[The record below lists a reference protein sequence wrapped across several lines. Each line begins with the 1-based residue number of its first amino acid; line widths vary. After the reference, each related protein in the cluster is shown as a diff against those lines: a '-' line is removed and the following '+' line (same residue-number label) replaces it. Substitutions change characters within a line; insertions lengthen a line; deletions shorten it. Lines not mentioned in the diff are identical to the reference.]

1 MKKKKNKKKIILLLL
16 LLILLLIIIII
27 GIILFR
33 IYNNKNKDNNKEELN
48 INDKIVINDTNVN
61 IYSNF
66 YVKQNE
72 DNIIVYNF
80 DNNIIYKYDGK
91 IDNYEVFSDKYILI
105 DTGNEYMVIDNT
117 GNMIIKGTNGMSV
130 HEVDTNTKYILV
142 DNKIYDNEM
151 KEIYQL
157 PDYFVEETFVNYN
170 LYSLNITNNILAMVF
185 VNNERN
191 MLVDIDTKKE
201 MYLGFDRYLRLSDR
215 YIAIGYDNKYKII
228 DTDSKKVIYDNV
240 RVDENL
246 IIWNNDNYMYI
257 YNNKIYTDGT
267 KINNKYH
274 MKSEGC
280 KVGSKLVSDNE
291 IKIDECMLYYEE
303 YDNDIIMGFNI
314 DNSVLYING
323 DVKRASL
330 FNKIGNYIKSYQYN
344 EGLTT
349 YNVYDRDGKI
359 ILENKELY
367 YLGNDIYQEYD
378 IDENISYF
386 LDSNLN
392 IISDKFNYASC
403 NNNNEYCIVSD
414 NNYNRMLYRNGKL
427 VTNNIYDDI
436 EIKDN
441 YITAKMLFNS
451 FIYRLGNL
459 DEINID
465 YIEEVKI
472 DNDEMIDKYD
482 LSSIHDKIENNK
494 VLFNKYAYIVENNNN
509 LLEYKKQVMDMF
521 SVVIDNK
528 EYLNELT
535 LLKKLKD
542 LNIEHVQDLGAGIA
556 GTYSDSFGDIKI
568 RLKERSNNTLYHELM
583 HFIDYSFNSNNL
595 GTYIYDCNG
604 KYLVGK
610 SYNTTCDIVSID
622 TNFIVEAGAE
632 VYSGKY
638 FTKEVMAYQPAP
650 TILEALE
657 YICGSDEVREWYFN
671 NDIYFKM
678 LWFDIGYSKEK
689 VDKIIEALTSQ
700 TQVIRNGDDN
710 ILLIV
715 DSLIDLYKYRNGNEF
730 LKDNKFKYIIRSI
743 LSYRDDFNSSKY
755 KNELEEIMSDK
766 DTIVNVFRDKFS
778 EYGYYD
784 GYGNILIIDNQVY
797 ISIPCYKDNKLGVLL
812 IEYDF
817 NNNRVLDYSYM
828 EVK

>member
-1 MKKKKNKKKIILLLL
+1 MKRKGNKKKIIFILLGL
-16 LLILLLIIIII
+16 LLILIMGIILLII
-27 GIILFR
+27 
-33 IYNNKNKDNNKEELN
+33 YKDKDNNELN
-48 INDKIVINDTNVN
+48 INDKIVINDPDVF
-61 IYSNF
+61 IYNNF
-66 YVKQNE
+66 YIKKNE
-72 DNIIVYNF
+72 DNIMVYNF
-80 DNNIIYKYDGK
+80 DNDIIYKYDGK
-91 IDNYEVFSDKYILI
+91 IDGYEVFNDKYILI
-105 DTGNEYMVIDNT
+105 DTDNEYMVIDNT
-117 GNMIIKGTNGMSV
+117 GNMVTKGINGMSV
-130 HEVDTNTKYILV
+130 PEVDTNTKYILV
-142 DNKIYDNEM
+142 DNKLYDNEM

-678 LWFDIGYSKEK
+678 LWFDIGYSKEE
-689 VDKIIEALTSQ
+689 VDKVIEALTSQ
-700 TQVIRNGDDN
+700 TQVIKSGDDN
-710 ILLIV
+710 IILIV

-730 LKDNKFKYIIRSI
+730 LNDNKFKYIIRSM
-743 LSYRDDFNSSKY
+743 LDYRYDFSSSKY
-755 KNELEEIMSDK
+755 KTELEEIMSDR
-766 DTIVNVFRDKFS
+766 DTIINVFRDKFS
-778 EYGYYD
+778 EYGYYS
-784 GYGNILIIDNQVY
+784 GYGEVLIIDNQVY
-797 ISIPCYKDNKLGVLL
+797 ISISCYKDNKLGVLFV
-812 IEYDF
+812 EYDF
-817 NNNRVLDYSYM
+817 DNNRILDYSYI
-828 EVK
+828 EIK

>member
-1 MKKKKNKKKIILLLL
+1 MKKKKNKKKIILLV
-16 LLILLLIIIII
+16 LILLLIITII

-33 IYNNKNKDNNKEELN
+33 IYNNKNKDNDKEGLN

-80 DNNIIYKYDGK
+80 DNNIIYKHDGK

-246 IIWNNDNYMYI
+246 IIWNNDNYMYV

-465 YIEEVKI
+465 YIEEVRI
-472 DNDEMIDKYD
+472 DTDEMINKYE
-482 LSSIHDKIENNK
+482 LSNIHDKIENNK
-494 VLFNKYAYIVENNNN
+494 ILFNKYAYIVENNNN

-700 TQVIRNGDDN
+700 TQVIRNGNDN

-743 LSYRDDFNSSKY
+743 LSYRNDFSSSKY

>member
-1 MKKKKNKKKIILLLL
+1 MKKKKNKKKIILLV
-16 LLILLLIIIII
+16 LILLLIITII

-33 IYNNKNKDNNKEELN
+33 IYNNKNKDNDEEELN

-80 DNNIIYKYDGK
+80 DNNIIYKHDGK
-91 IDNYEVFSDKYILI
+91 IDNYEVFNDKYILI

-117 GNMIIKGTNGMSV
+117 GNMIIKGINGMSV

-142 DNKIYDNEM
+142 DNKIYDKDM

-191 MLVDIDTKKE
+191 MLVDIDAKKE

-267 KINNKYH
+267 KINNKYY
-274 MKSEGC
+274 MKNEGC

-359 ILENKELY
+359 VLENKELY

-465 YIEEVKI
+465 YIEEVRI
-472 DNDEMIDKYD
+472 DTDEMINKYE
-482 LSSIHDKIENNK
+482 LSNISDKINNNK
-494 VLFNKYAYIVENNNN
+494 ILFNKYAYIVENNND

-556 GTYSDSFGDIKI
+556 GTYSDSFGDIRI

-610 SYNTTCDIVSID
+610 SYNTTCDMVNID

-638 FTKEVMAYQPAP
+638 FTKEIMAYQPAP

-689 VDKIIEALTSQ
+689 VDKVIEALTSQ
-700 TQVIRNGDDN
+700 TQVIRNGNDN

-743 LSYRDDFNSSKY
+743 LSYRDDFSSSKY

-812 IEYDF
+812 IEHDF
-817 NNNRVLDYSYM
+817 NNNRVLDYSYI

>member
-1 MKKKKNKKKIILLLL
+1 MKKKKNKKKIILLV
-16 LLILLLIIIII
+16 LILLLIITII

-33 IYNNKNKDNNKEELN
+33 IYNNKNKDTDKEELN

-66 YVKQNE
+66 YIKKND

-117 GNMIIKGTNGMSV
+117 GNMIIKGINGMSV

-142 DNKIYDNEM
+142 DNKLYDNEM

-191 MLVDIDTKKE
+191 MLADIDTKKE

-359 ILENKELY
+359 VLENKELY

-465 YIEEVKI
+465 YIEEFEINTNEMIGKYELSNIRDKI
-472 DNDEMIDKYD
+472 DNN
-482 LSSIHDKIENNK
+482 KI
-494 VLFNKYAYIVENNNN
+494 LFNKYAYIVENNNN

-556 GTYSDSFGDIKI
+556 GTYSDSFGDIRI

-583 HFIDYSFNSNNL
+583 HFIDYSFNSNSL

-743 LSYRDDFNSSKY
+743 LSYRDDFSSSKY

>member
-1 MKKKKNKKKIILLLL
+1 MKRKKNKKKIIFILLGL
-16 LLILLLIIIII
+16 LLILIMGIILLII
-27 GIILFR
+27 
-33 IYNNKNKDNNKEELN
+33 YKNKDNNELN
-48 INDKIVINDTNVN
+48 INDKIVINDPNVF
-61 IYSNF
+61 IYNNF
-66 YVKQNE
+66 YIKKNE
-72 DNIIVYNF
+72 DNIMVYNF
-80 DNNIIYKYDGK
+80 DNDIIYKYDGK
-91 IDNYEVFSDKYILI
+91 IDGYEVFNDKYILM
-105 DTGNEYMVIDNT
+105 DTDNEYMVIDNT
-117 GNMIIKGTNGMSV
+117 GNMVTKGINGMSV
-130 HEVDTNTKYILV
+130 PEVDTNTKYIIV

-170 LYSLNITNNILAMVF
+170 LYSLNITNNILVMVF

-191 MLVDIDTKKE
+191 MLVDMDTKKE

-215 YIAIGYDNKYKII
+215 YIAIGYDDKYKII
-228 DTDSKKVIYDNV
+228 DTDSKKIIYDDV
-240 RVDENL
+240 RMDENL
-246 IIWNNDNYMYI
+246 VIWNNDKYIYI
-257 YNNKIYTDGT
+257 YNDKIYTDGT
-267 KINNKYH
+267 KINDKYY

-291 IKIDECMLYYEE
+291 IKISECMLYYEE
-303 YDNDIIMGFNI
+303 YDNDVIMGFNI
-314 DNSVLYING
+314 DNSILYING
-323 DVKRASL
+323 DIKTASI
-330 FNKIGNYIKSYQYN
+330 FNKIGRYIKSYQYN
-344 EGLTT
+344 DGLTI
-349 YNVYDRDGKI
+349 YNVYDSDGKKV
-359 ILENKELY
+359 LENKELY
-367 YLGNDIYQEYD
+367 YLCNDIYQEYD
-378 IDENISYF
+378 INENISYF

-403 NNNNEYCIVSD
+403 NNNGYCIVSD
-414 NNYNRMLYRNGKL
+414 NNYNKMLYKDGKI

-465 YIEEVKI
+465 YVEEVKI
-472 DNDEMIDKYD
+472 DTDEMIDKYD
-482 LSSIHDKIENNK
+482 LSSIHDKIDNNK

-568 RLKERSNNTLYHELM
+568 RLKEISNNTLYHELM

-689 VDKIIEALTSQ
+689 VDKVIEALTSQ
-700 TQVIRNGDDN
+700 TQVIRNGNDN

-743 LSYRDDFNSSKY
+743 LNYRNDFSASKY

-797 ISIPCYKDNKLGVLL
+797 ISISCYKDNKLGVLL

>member
-1 MKKKKNKKKIILLLL
+1 MKRKKNKKKIIFILLGL
-16 LLILLLIIIII
+16 LLILIMGIILLII
-27 GIILFR
+27 
-33 IYNNKNKDNNKEELN
+33 YKDKDNNELN
-48 INDKIVINDTNVN
+48 INDKIVINDPDVF
-61 IYSNF
+61 IYNNF
-66 YVKQNE
+66 YIKKNE
-72 DNIIVYNF
+72 DNIMVYNF
-80 DNNIIYKYDGK
+80 DNDIIYKYDGK
-91 IDNYEVFSDKYILI
+91 IDGYEVFNDKYILM

-117 GNMIIKGTNGMSV
+117 GNMVIKGINGMSV
-130 HEVDTNTKYILV
+130 HEMDTNIKYIIV
-142 DNKIYDNEM
+142 DNKLYDNEM
-151 KEIYQL
+151 KEIYEL

-170 LYSLNITNNILAMVF
+170 LYSLNITNDILAMVF
-185 VNNERN
+185 VNNEHN
-191 MLVDIDTKKE
+191 MLVDIDAKKE
-201 MYLGFDRYLRLSDR
+201 MYLGFDGYLRLSDR

-257 YNNKIYTDGT
+257 YNDKIYTDGT

-280 KVGSKLVSDNE
+280 KVGSKLLYDNE

-303 YDNDIIMGFNI
+303 YDNDVIMGFNI
-314 DNSVLYING
+314 DNSILYING
-323 DVKRASL
+323 DIKKASI
-330 FNKIGNYIKSYQYN
+330 FNKIGRYIKSYQYN

-359 ILENKELY
+359 VLENKELY

-403 NNNNEYCIVSD
+403 NKNGYCIVSD
-414 NNYNRMLYRNGKL
+414 NNYNKMLYKDGKV

-465 YIEEVKI
+465 YVEEVKI
-472 DNDEMIDKYD
+472 DTDEMIDKYD
-482 LSSIHDKIENNK
+482 LSSIKDKIDNNK

-535 LLKKLKD
+535 LLKKLRD
-542 LNIEHVQDLGAGIA
+542 LNIEHVQDLGVGVAGV
-556 GTYSDSFGDIKI
+556 YSDSLGEIKI
-568 RLKERSNNTLYHELM
+568 KLKERDNNTLYHELM
-583 HFIDYSFNSNNL
+583 HFIDYSFNNNSF
-595 GTYIYDCNG
+595 GSYIYNCNG
-604 KYLVGK
+604 KYSIGK
-610 SYNTTCDIVSID
+610 SYNTACEIVSID
-622 TNFIVEAGAE
+622 TNFITEAGAE
-632 VYSGKY
+632 LYSGKY
-638 FTKEVMAYQPAP
+638 FTKEIMAYQPAP

-657 YICGSDEVREWYFN
+657 YICGSNEVKNWYFN

-678 LWFDIGYSKEK
+678 LWFDIGYSKEE
-689 VDKIIEALTSQ
+689 VDKVIEALTSQ
-700 TQVIRNGDDN
+700 TQVIKSGDDN
-710 ILLIV
+710 IILIV

-730 LKDNKFKYIIRSI
+730 LNDNKFKYIIRSM
-743 LSYRDDFNSSKY
+743 LDYRHDFSSSKY
-755 KNELEEIMSDK
+755 KNELEEIMSDR

-778 EYGYYD
+778 EYGYYS
-784 GYGNILIIDNQVY
+784 GYGEVLIIDNQVY
-797 ISIPCYKDNKLGVLL
+797 ISISCYKDNKLGVLFV
-812 IEYDF
+812 EYDF
-817 NNNRVLDYSYM
+817 DNNKVLDYSYI
-828 EVK
+828 EIK

>member
-1 MKKKKNKKKIILLLL
+1 MKKKKNKKKIILLV
-16 LLILLLIIIII
+16 LILLLIITII

-33 IYNNKNKDNNKEELN
+33 IYNNKNKDNDKEELN

-66 YVKQNE
+66 YVKQND

-80 DNNIIYKYDGK
+80 DNNIIYKHDGK

-117 GNMIIKGTNGMSV
+117 GNMIIKGINGMSV
-130 HEVDTNTKYILV
+130 PEVDTNTKYILV
-142 DNKIYDNEM
+142 DNKLYDNEM

-170 LYSLNITNNILAMVF
+170 LYSLNITNNILVMVF

-191 MLVDIDTKKE
+191 MLVDMDTKKE

-246 IIWNNDNYMYI
+246 IIWNNDNYMYV

-323 DVKRASL
+323 DIKRASL

-465 YIEEVKI
+465 YVEEVKI

-482 LSSIHDKIENNK
+482 LSSIHDKIDNNK

-556 GTYSDSFGDIKI
+556 GTYSDSFGDIRI

-583 HFIDYSFNSNNL
+583 HFIDYSFNSNSL

-743 LSYRDDFNSSKY
+743 LSYRDDFSSSKY

-797 ISIPCYKDNKLGVLL
+797 ISISCYKDNKLGVLL

>member
-1 MKKKKNKKKIILLLL
+1 MKRKKNKKKIIFILLGL
-16 LLILLLIIIII
+16 LLILIMGIILLII
-27 GIILFR
+27 
-33 IYNNKNKDNNKEELN
+33 YKDKDNNELN
-48 INDKIVINDTNVN
+48 INDKIVINDPDVF
-61 IYSNF
+61 IYNNF
-66 YVKQNE
+66 YIKKNE
-72 DNIIVYNF
+72 DNIMVYNF
-80 DNNIIYKYDGK
+80 DNDIIYKYDGK
-91 IDNYEVFSDKYILI
+91 IDGYEVFNDKYILM
-105 DTGNEYMVIDNT
+105 DTDNEYMVIDNT
-117 GNMIIKGTNGMSV
+117 GNMVTKGTNGMSV
-130 HEVDTNTKYILV
+130 HEMDTNIKYILV

-151 KEIYQL
+151 KEIYEL

-170 LYSLNITNNILAMVF
+170 LYSLNIINNILAMVF

-201 MYLGFDRYLRLSDR
+201 MYLGFDGYLRLSDR

-257 YNNKIYTDGT
+257 YNDKIYTDGT
-267 KINNKYH
+267 KINDKYY

-291 IKIDECMLYYEE
+291 IKISECMLYYEE
-303 YDNDIIMGFNI
+303 YDNDVIMGFNI
-314 DNSVLYING
+314 DNSILYING
-323 DVKRASL
+323 DIKKASI
-330 FNKIGNYIKSYQYN
+330 FNKIGRYIKSYQYN

-359 ILENKELY
+359 VLENKELY

-403 NNNNEYCIVSD
+403 NKNGYCIVSD
-414 NNYNRMLYRNGKL
+414 NNYNKMLYKDGKV

-465 YIEEVKI
+465 YVEEVKI
-472 DNDEMIDKYD
+472 DADEMIDKYD
-482 LSSIHDKIENNK
+482 LSSIKDKIDNNK

-509 LLEYKKQVMDMF
+509 LLEYKNQVMDMF
-521 SVVIDNK
+521 SVVIDNR

-535 LLKKLKD
+535 LLKKLRD
-542 LNIEHVQDLGAGIA
+542 LNIEHVQDLGVGVAGV
-556 GTYSDSFGDIKI
+556 YSDSLGEIKI
-568 RLKERSNNTLYHELM
+568 KLKERDNNTLYHELM
-583 HFIDYSFNSNNL
+583 HFIDYSFNNNSF
-595 GTYIYDCNG
+595 GSYIYNCNG
-604 KYLVGK
+604 KYSIGK
-610 SYNTTCDIVSID
+610 SYNTTCEIVSID
-622 TNFIVEAGAE
+622 TNFITEAGAE

-638 FTKEVMAYQPAP
+638 FTKEIMAYQPAP

-657 YICGSDEVREWYFN
+657 YICGSNEVKNWYFN

-678 LWFDIGYSKEK
+678 LWFDIGYSKEE
-689 VDKIIEALTSQ
+689 VDKVIEALTSQ
-700 TQVIRNGDDN
+700 TQVIKSGDDN
-710 ILLIV
+710 IILIV

-730 LKDNKFKYIIRSI
+730 LNDNKFKYIIRSM
-743 LSYRDDFNSSKY
+743 LDYRHDFSSSKY
-755 KNELEEIMSDK
+755 KNELEEIMSDR
-766 DTIVNVFRDKFS
+766 DTIVNVFSDKFS
-778 EYGYYD
+778 EYGYYS
-784 GYGNILIIDNQVY
+784 GYGEVLIIDNQVY
-797 ISIPCYKDNKLGVLL
+797 ISISCYKDNKLGVLFV
-812 IEYDF
+812 EYDF
-817 NNNRVLDYSYM
+817 DNNKVLDYSYI
-828 EVK
+828 EIK

>member
-1 MKKKKNKKKIILLLL
+1 MKRKKNKKKIIFILLGL
-16 LLILLLIIIII
+16 LLIVII

-33 IYNNKNKDNNKEELN
+33 IYNNKNKDNNELN

-66 YVKQNE
+66 YVKKNE

-91 IDNYEVFSDKYILI
+91 IDNYEVFSDKYVLI

-117 GNMIIKGTNGMSV
+117 GNMIIKGINGMSV
-130 HEVDTNTKYILV
+130 PEVDINTKYILV
-142 DNKIYDNEM
+142 DNKLYDNEM

-157 PDYFVEETFVNYN
+157 PDYFVEEIFVNYN

-191 MLVDIDTKKE
+191 MLADIDTKKE

-257 YNNKIYTDGT
+257 YNDKIYTDGT

-280 KVGSKLVSDNE
+280 KVGGKLVSDNE
-291 IKIDECMLYYEE
+291 IKISECMLYYEE

-359 ILENKELY
+359 VLENKELY

-403 NNNNEYCIVSD
+403 NNNGYCIVSD
-414 NNYNRMLYRNGKL
+414 NNYNKMLYKDGKI

-465 YIEEVKI
+465 YVEEVKI
-472 DNDEMIDKYD
+472 DTDEMIDKYD
-482 LSSIHDKIENNK
+482 LSSIHDKIDNNK

-535 LLKKLKD
+535 LLRKLRD
-542 LNIEHVQDLGAGIA
+542 LNIEYVQDLGVGVAGV
-556 GTYSDSFGDIKI
+556 YSDSLGEIKI
-568 RLKERSNNTLYHELM
+568 KLKERSNDTLYHELM
-583 HFIDYSFNSNNL
+583 HFIDYSFNSNSL

-604 KYLVGK
+604 KYSIGK
-610 SYNTTCDIVSID
+610 SYNTTCDVVSIE
-622 TNFIVEAGAE
+622 TNFITEAGAE

-657 YICGSDEVREWYFN
+657 YICGSNEVKNWYFN

-678 LWFDIGYSKEK
+678 LWFDIGYSKEE
-689 VDKIIEALTSQ
+689 VDKVIEALTSQ
-700 TQVIRNGDDN
+700 TQVIRNSDDN
-710 ILLIV
+710 IVLIV

-730 LKDNKFKYIIRSI
+730 LNDNKFKYIIRSM
-743 LSYRDDFNSSKY
+743 LDYRDDFSASKY
-755 KNELEEIMSDK
+755 EDELEEIMSYK
-766 DTIVNVFRDKFS
+766 DTIVSVFRDKFS

-797 ISIPCYKDNKLGVLL
+797 ISIPCYKDSKLGVLF

-817 NNNRVLDYSYM
+817 DNNKVLDYSYI

>member
-1 MKKKKNKKKIILLLL
+1 MKKKKNKKKIILLV
-16 LLILLLIIIII
+16 LILLLIITII

-33 IYNNKNKDNNKEELN
+33 IYNNKNKDTDKEELN

-66 YVKQNE
+66 YVKQND

-91 IDNYEVFSDKYILI
+91 IDNYEVFNDKYILI

-117 GNMIIKGTNGMSV
+117 GNMVTKGTNGMSV

-142 DNKIYDNEM
+142 DNKLYDNEM

-191 MLVDIDTKKE
+191 MLADIDTKKE

-246 IIWNNDNYMYI
+246 IIWNNDNYMYV

-323 DVKRASL
+323 DIKRASL
-330 FNKIGNYIKSYQYN
+330 FNKIGNYIKNYQYN

-436 EIKDN
+436 KIKDN

-465 YIEEVKI
+465 YIEEFEI
-472 DNDEMIDKYD
+472 DTDEIIDKYE
-482 LSSIHDKIENNK
+482 LNNISDKIEKNK
-494 VLFNKYAYIVENNNN
+494 ILFNKYAYIVENNNN

-568 RLKERSNNTLYHELM
+568 RLKEISNNTLYHELM

-743 LSYRDDFNSSKY
+743 LSYRDDFSSSKY

-766 DTIVNVFRDKFS
+766 NTIVNVFRDKFS

-797 ISIPCYKDNKLGVLL
+797 ISITCYKDNKLGVLL

>member
-1 MKKKKNKKKIILLLL
+1 MKRKGNKKKIIFILLGL
-16 LLILLLIIIII
+16 LLILIMGIILLII
-27 GIILFR
+27 
-33 IYNNKNKDNNKEELN
+33 YKDKDNNELN
-48 INDKIVINDTNVN
+48 INDKIVINDPDVF
-61 IYSNF
+61 IYNNF
-66 YVKQNE
+66 YIKKNE
-72 DNIIVYNF
+72 DNIMVYNF
-80 DNNIIYKYDGK
+80 DNDIIYKYDGK
-91 IDNYEVFSDKYILI
+91 IDGYEVFNDKYILI
-105 DTGNEYMVIDNT
+105 DTDNEYMVIDNT
-117 GNMIIKGTNGMSV
+117 GNMVTKGINGMSV
-130 HEVDTNTKYILV
+130 PEVDTNTKYILV
-142 DNKIYDNEM
+142 DNKLYDNEM

-465 YIEEVKI
+465 YIEEVRI
-472 DNDEMIDKYD
+472 DTNEMINKYE
-482 LSSIHDKIENNK
+482 LSNIHDKIENNK
-494 VLFNKYAYIVENNNN
+494 ILFNKYAYIVENNNN

-535 LLKKLKD
+535 LLRKLRD
-542 LNIEHVQDLGAGIA
+542 LNIEHVQDLGVGVAGV
-556 GTYSDSFGDIKI
+556 YSDSLGEIKI
-568 RLKERSNNTLYHELM
+568 KLKERDNNTLYHELM
-583 HFIDYSFNSNNL
+583 HFIDYSFNNNSF
-595 GTYIYDCNG
+595 GSYIYNCNG
-604 KYLVGK
+604 KYSIGK
-610 SYNTTCDIVSID
+610 SYNTTCEIVSID
-622 TNFIVEAGAE
+622 TNFITEAGAE

-638 FTKEVMAYQPAP
+638 FTKEIMAYQPAP

-657 YICGSDEVREWYFN
+657 YICGSNEVKNWYFN

-678 LWFDIGYSKEK
+678 LWFDIGYSKEE
-689 VDKIIEALTSQ
+689 VDKVIEALTSQ
-700 TQVIRNGDDN
+700 TQVIKSGDDN
-710 ILLIV
+710 IILIV

-730 LKDNKFKYIIRSI
+730 LNDNKFKYIIRSM
-743 LSYRDDFNSSKY
+743 LDYRYDFSSSKY
-755 KNELEEIMSDK
+755 KTELEEIMSDR
-766 DTIVNVFRDKFS
+766 DTIINVFRDKFS
-778 EYGYYD
+778 EYGYYS
-784 GYGNILIIDNQVY
+784 GYGEVLIIDNQVY
-797 ISIPCYKDNKLGVLL
+797 ISISCYKDNKLGVLFV
-812 IEYDF
+812 EYDF
-817 NNNRVLDYSYM
+817 DNNRILDYSYI
-828 EVK
+828 EIK

>member
-1 MKKKKNKKKIILLLL
+1 MKRKKNKKKIIFILLGL
-16 LLILLLIIIII
+16 LLILIMGIILLII
-27 GIILFR
+27 
-33 IYNNKNKDNNKEELN
+33 YKDKDNNELN
-48 INDKIVINDTNVN
+48 INDKIVINDPDVF
-61 IYSNF
+61 IYNNF
-66 YVKQNE
+66 YIKKNE
-72 DNIIVYNF
+72 DNIMVYNF
-80 DNNIIYKYDGK
+80 DNDIIYKYDGK
-91 IDNYEVFSDKYILI
+91 IDGYEVFNDKYILM
-105 DTGNEYMVIDNT
+105 DTGNEYMVIDDT
-117 GNMIIKGTNGMSV
+117 GNMVIKGINGMSV
-130 HEVDTNTKYILV
+130 PEVNTNIKYIIV

-151 KEIYQL
+151 KEIYEL
-157 PDYFVEETFVNYN
+157 PDYFVEEIFVNYN
-170 LYSLNITNNILAMVF
+170 LYSLNITNDILAMVF
-185 VNNERN
+185 VNNEHN
-191 MLVDIDTKKE
+191 MLVDIDAKKE
-201 MYLGFDRYLRLSDR
+201 MYLGFDGYLRLSDR

-257 YNNKIYTDGT
+257 YNDKIYTDGT

-280 KVGSKLVSDNE
+280 KVGSKLLYDNE

-303 YDNDIIMGFNI
+303 YDNDVIMGFNI
-314 DNSVLYING
+314 DNSILYING
-323 DVKRASL
+323 DIKKASI
-330 FNKIGNYIKSYQYN
+330 FNKIGRYIKSYQYN

-359 ILENKELY
+359 VLENKELY
-367 YLGNDIYQEYD
+367 YLGNDIYQEYN

-403 NNNNEYCIVSD
+403 NKNGYCIVSD
-414 NNYNRMLYRNGKL
+414 NNYNKMLYKDGKV

-465 YIEEVKI
+465 YVEEVKI
-472 DNDEMIDKYD
+472 DADEMIDKYD
-482 LSSIHDKIENNK
+482 LSSIKDKIDNNK
-494 VLFNKYAYIVENNNN
+494 ALFNKYAYIVENNNN

-535 LLKKLKD
+535 LLRKLRD
-542 LNIEHVQDLGAGIA
+542 LNIEHVQDLGVGVAGV
-556 GTYSDSFGDIKI
+556 YSDSLGEIKI
-568 RLKERSNNTLYHELM
+568 KLKERSNNTLYHELM
-583 HFIDYSFNSNNL
+583 HFIDYSFNNNSF
-595 GTYIYDCNG
+595 GSYIYNCNG
-604 KYLVGK
+604 KYSIGK
-610 SYNTTCDIVSID
+610 SYNTTCEIVSID
-622 TNFIVEAGAE
+622 TNFITEAGAE

-638 FTKEVMAYQPAP
+638 FTKEIMAYQPAP

-657 YICGSDEVREWYFN
+657 YICGSNEVKNWYFN

-678 LWFDIGYSKEK
+678 LWFDIGYSKEE
-689 VDKIIEALTSQ
+689 VDKLIEALTSQ
-700 TQVIRNGDDN
+700 TQVIKSGDDN
-710 ILLIV
+710 IILIV

-730 LKDNKFKYIIRSI
+730 LNDNKFKYIIRSM
-743 LSYRDDFNSSKY
+743 LDYRHDFSSSKY
-755 KNELEEIMSDK
+755 KNELEEIMSDR

-778 EYGYYD
+778 EYGYYS
-784 GYGNILIIDNQVY
+784 GYGEVLIIDNQVY
-797 ISIPCYKDNKLGVLL
+797 ISISCYKDNKLGVLFV
-812 IEYDF
+812 EYDF
-817 NNNRVLDYSYM
+817 DNNKVLDYSYI
-828 EVK
+828 EIK

>member
-1 MKKKKNKKKIILLLL
+1 MKRKKNKKKIIFILLGL
-16 LLILLLIIIII
+16 LLILIMGIILLII
-27 GIILFR
+27 
-33 IYNNKNKDNNKEELN
+33 YKDKDNNELN
-48 INDKIVINDTNVN
+48 INDKIVINDPDVF
-61 IYSNF
+61 IYNNF
-66 YVKQNE
+66 YIKKNE
-72 DNIIVYNF
+72 DNIMVYNF
-80 DNNIIYKYDGK
+80 DNDIIYKYDGK
-91 IDNYEVFSDKYILI
+91 IDGYEVFNDKYILM
-105 DTGNEYMVIDNT
+105 DTDNEYMVIDDT
-117 GNMIIKGTNGMSV
+117 GNMIIKGINGMSV
-130 HEVDTNTKYILV
+130 HEMDTNIKYIIV

-151 KEIYQL
+151 KEIYEL

-170 LYSLNITNNILAMVF
+170 LYSLNITNDILAMVF
-185 VNNERN
+185 VNNEHN
-191 MLVDIDTKKE
+191 MLVDIDAKKE
-201 MYLGFDRYLRLSDR
+201 MYLGFDGYLRLSDR

-257 YNNKIYTDGT
+257 YNDKIYTDGT

-280 KVGSKLVSDNE
+280 KVGSKLLYDNE

-303 YDNDIIMGFNI
+303 YDNDVIMGFNI
-314 DNSVLYING
+314 DNSILYING
-323 DVKRASL
+323 DIKKASI
-330 FNKIGNYIKSYQYN
+330 FNKIGRYIKSYQYN

-359 ILENKELY
+359 VLENKELY

-403 NNNNEYCIVSD
+403 NKNGYCIVSD
-414 NNYNRMLYRNGKL
+414 NNYNKMLYKDGKV

-465 YIEEVKI
+465 YVEEVKI
-472 DNDEMIDKYD
+472 DADEMIDKYD
-482 LSSIHDKIENNK
+482 LSSIKDKIDNNK

-535 LLKKLKD
+535 LLRKLRD
-542 LNIEHVQDLGAGIA
+542 LNIEHVQDLGVGVAGV
-556 GTYSDSFGDIKI
+556 YSDSLGEIKI
-568 RLKERSNNTLYHELM
+568 KLKERDNNTLYHELM
-583 HFIDYSFNSNNL
+583 HFIDYSFNNNSF
-595 GTYIYDCNG
+595 GSYIYNCNG
-604 KYLVGK
+604 KYSIGK
-610 SYNTTCDIVSID
+610 SYNTTCEIVSID
-622 TNFIVEAGAE
+622 TNFITEAGAE

-638 FTKEVMAYQPAP
+638 FTKEIMAYQPAP

-657 YICGSDEVREWYFN
+657 YICGSNEVKNWYFN

-678 LWFDIGYSKEK
+678 LWFDIGYSKEE
-689 VDKIIEALTSQ
+689 VDKLIEALTSQ
-700 TQVIRNGDDN
+700 TQVIKSGDDN
-710 ILLIV
+710 IILIV
-715 DSLIDLYKYRNGNEF
+715 DSLIDLYKYRNGNGF
-730 LKDNKFKYIIRSI
+730 LNDNKFKYIIRSM
-743 LSYRDDFNSSKY
+743 LDYRHDFSSSKY
-755 KNELEEIMSDK
+755 KNELEEIMSDR

-778 EYGYYD
+778 EYGYYS
-784 GYGNILIIDNQVY
+784 GYGEVLIIDNQVY
-797 ISIPCYKDNKLGVLL
+797 ISISCYKDNKLGVLFV
-812 IEYDF
+812 EYDF
-817 NNNRVLDYSYM
+817 DNNKVLDYSYI
-828 EVK
+828 EIK

>member
-170 LYSLNITNNILAMVF
+170 LYSLNITNNILVMVF

-191 MLVDIDTKKE
+191 MLVDMDTKKE

-465 YIEEVKI
+465 YIEEVRI
-472 DNDEMIDKYD
+472 DTNEMINKYE
-482 LSSIHDKIENNK
+482 LSNIHDKIENNK
-494 VLFNKYAYIVENNNN
+494 ILFNKYAYIVENNNN

>member
-1 MKKKKNKKKIILLLL
+1 MKRKKNKKKIIFILLGL
-16 LLILLLIIIII
+16 LLILIMGIILLII
-27 GIILFR
+27 
-33 IYNNKNKDNNKEELN
+33 YKDKDNNELN
-48 INDKIVINDTNVN
+48 INDKIVINDPDVF
-61 IYSNF
+61 IYNNF
-66 YVKQNE
+66 YIKKNE
-72 DNIIVYNF
+72 DNIMVYNF
-80 DNNIIYKYDGK
+80 DNDIIYKYDGK
-91 IDNYEVFSDKYILI
+91 IDGYEVFNDKYILM
-105 DTGNEYMVIDNT
+105 DTDNEYMVIDDT
-117 GNMIIKGTNGMSV
+117 GNMIIKGINGMSV
-130 HEVDTNTKYILV
+130 HEMDTNIKYIIV
-142 DNKIYDNEM
+142 DNKLYDNEM
-151 KEIYQL
+151 KEIYEL

-170 LYSLNITNNILAMVF
+170 LYSLNITNDILAMVF
-185 VNNERN
+185 VNNEHN
-191 MLVDIDTKKE
+191 MLVDIDAKKE
-201 MYLGFDRYLRLSDR
+201 MYLGFDGYLRLSDR

-257 YNNKIYTDGT
+257 YNDKIYTDGT

-303 YDNDIIMGFNI
+303 YDNDVIMGFNI
-314 DNSVLYING
+314 DNSILYING
-323 DVKRASL
+323 DIKKASI
-330 FNKIGNYIKSYQYN
+330 FNKIGRYIKSYQYN

-349 YNVYDRDGKI
+349 YNVYDRDGKKV
-359 ILENKELY
+359 LENKELY

-403 NNNNEYCIVSD
+403 NKNGYCIVSD
-414 NNYNRMLYRNGKL
+414 NNYNKMLYKDGKV

-465 YIEEVKI
+465 YVEEVKI
-472 DNDEMIDKYD
+472 DADEMIDKYD
-482 LSSIHDKIENNK
+482 LSSIKDKIDNNK
-494 VLFNKYAYIVENNNN
+494 ALFNKYAYIVENNNN

-535 LLKKLKD
+535 LLKKLRD
-542 LNIEHVQDLGAGIA
+542 LNIEHVQDLGVGVAGV
-556 GTYSDSFGDIKI
+556 YSDSLGEIKI
-568 RLKERSNNTLYHELM
+568 KLKERSNNTLYHELM
-583 HFIDYSFNSNNL
+583 HFIDYSFNNNSF
-595 GTYIYDCNG
+595 GSYIYNCNG
-604 KYLVGK
+604 KYSIGK
-610 SYNTTCDIVSID
+610 SYNTTCEIVSID
-622 TNFIVEAGAE
+622 TNFITEAGAE

-638 FTKEVMAYQPAP
+638 FTKEIMAYQPAP

-657 YICGSDEVREWYFN
+657 YICGSNEVKNWYFN

-678 LWFDIGYSKEK
+678 LWFDIGYSKEE
-689 VDKIIEALTSQ
+689 VDKLIEALTSQ
-700 TQVIRNGDDN
+700 TQVIKSGDDN
-710 ILLIV
+710 IILIV

-730 LKDNKFKYIIRSI
+730 LNDNKFKYIIRSM
-743 LSYRDDFNSSKY
+743 LDYRHDFSSSKY
-755 KNELEEIMSDK
+755 KNELEKIMSDR
-766 DTIVNVFRDKFS
+766 DTIVNVFSDKFS
-778 EYGYYD
+778 EYGYYS
-784 GYGNILIIDNQVY
+784 GYGEVLIIDNQVY
-797 ISIPCYKDNKLGVLL
+797 ISISCYKDNKLGVLFV
-812 IEYDF
+812 EYDF
-817 NNNRVLDYSYM
+817 DNNKVLDYSYI
-828 EVK
+828 EIK

>member
-1 MKKKKNKKKIILLLL
+1 MKRKKNKKKIIFILLGL
-16 LLILLLIIIII
+16 LLILIMGIILLII
-27 GIILFR
+27 
-33 IYNNKNKDNNKEELN
+33 YKDKDNNELN
-48 INDKIVINDTNVN
+48 INDKIVINDPDVF
-61 IYSNF
+61 IYNNF
-66 YVKQNE
+66 YIKKNE
-72 DNIIVYNF
+72 DNIMVYNF
-80 DNNIIYKYDGK
+80 DNDIIYKYDGK
-91 IDNYEVFSDKYILI
+91 IDGYEVFNDKYILM
-105 DTGNEYMVIDNT
+105 DTGNEYMVIDDT
-117 GNMIIKGTNGMSV
+117 GNMVIKGTNGMSV
-130 HEVDTNTKYILV
+130 PEVDTNIKYIIV
-142 DNKIYDNEM
+142 DNKLYDNEM

-157 PDYFVEETFVNYN
+157 PDYFVEEIFVNYN
-170 LYSLNITNNILAMVF
+170 LYSLNITNDILTMVF
-185 VNNERN
+185 VNNEHN

-257 YNNKIYTDGT
+257 YNDKIYTDGT

-280 KVGSKLVSDNE
+280 KVGSKLLYDNE

-303 YDNDIIMGFNI
+303 YDNDVIMGFNI
-314 DNSVLYING
+314 DNSILYING
-323 DVKRASL
+323 DIKKASI
-330 FNKIGNYIKSYQYN
+330 FNKIGRYIKSYQYN

-359 ILENKELY
+359 VLENKELY

-378 IDENISYF
+378 NDENISYF

-403 NNNNEYCIVSD
+403 NKNGYCIVSD
-414 NNYNRMLYRNGKL
+414 NNYNKMLYKDGKV

-465 YIEEVKI
+465 YVEEVKI
-472 DNDEMIDKYD
+472 DADEMIDKYD
-482 LSSIHDKIENNK
+482 LSSIKDKIDNNK

-509 LLEYKKQVMDMF
+509 LLEYKNQVMDMF
-521 SVVIDNK
+521 SVVIDNR

-535 LLKKLKD
+535 LLKKLRD
-542 LNIEHVQDLGAGIA
+542 LNIEHVQDLGVGVAGV
-556 GTYSDSFGDIKI
+556 YSDSLGEIKI
-568 RLKERSNNTLYHELM
+568 KLKERDNNTLYHELM
-583 HFIDYSFNSNNL
+583 HFIDYSFNNNSF
-595 GTYIYDCNG
+595 GSYIYNCNG
-604 KYLVGK
+604 KYSIGK
-610 SYNTTCDIVSID
+610 SYNTTCEIVSID
-622 TNFIVEAGAE
+622 TNFITEAGAE

-638 FTKEVMAYQPAP
+638 FTKEIMAYQPAP

-657 YICGSDEVREWYFN
+657 YICGSNEVKNWYFN

-678 LWFDIGYSKEK
+678 LWFDIGYSKEE
-689 VDKIIEALTSQ
+689 VDKLIEALTSQ
-700 TQVIRNGDDN
+700 TQVIKSGDDN
-710 ILLIV
+710 IILIV

-730 LKDNKFKYIIRSI
+730 LNDNKFKYIIRSM
-743 LSYRDDFNSSKY
+743 LDYRHDFSSSKY
-755 KNELEEIMSDK
+755 KNELEKIMSDR

-778 EYGYYD
+778 EYGYYS
-784 GYGNILIIDNQVY
+784 GYGEVLIIDNQVY
-797 ISIPCYKDNKLGVLL
+797 ISISCYKDNKLGVLFV
-812 IEYDF
+812 EYDF
-817 NNNRVLDYSYM
+817 DNNKVLDYSYI
-828 EVK
+828 EIK

>member
-1 MKKKKNKKKIILLLL
+1 MKKKKNKKKIILLV
-16 LLILLLIIIII
+16 LILLLIITII

-33 IYNNKNKDNNKEELN
+33 IYNNKNKDNDKEELN

-61 IYSNF
+61 IYSDF
-66 YVKQNE
+66 YIKKND

-80 DNNIIYKYDGK
+80 DNNIIYKHDGK
-91 IDNYEVFSDKYILI
+91 IDNYEVFNDKYILI

-117 GNMIIKGTNGMSV
+117 GNMIIKGINGMSV
-130 HEVDTNTKYILV
+130 PEVDTNIKYILV
-142 DNKIYDNEM
+142 DNKLYDNEM

-157 PDYFVEETFVNYN
+157 PDYSVEEIFVNYN
-170 LYSLNITNNILAMVF
+170 LYSLNITNDILAMVF

-191 MLVDIDTKKE
+191 MLADIDTKKE

-257 YNNKIYTDGT
+257 YNDKIYTDGT

-280 KVGSKLVSDNE
+280 KVGSKLLSDNE

-323 DVKRASL
+323 GIKRASL

-359 ILENKELY
+359 VLENKELY

-436 EIKDN
+436 EIKNN

-465 YIEEVKI
+465 YVEEVNI
-472 DNDEMIDKYD
+472 DTDEMINKYE
-482 LSSIHDKIENNK
+482 LSNISDKINNNK
-494 VLFNKYAYIVENNNN
+494 ILFNKYAYIVENNND

-556 GTYSDSFGDIKI
+556 GTYSDSFGDIRI

-610 SYNTTCDIVSID
+610 SYNTTCDMVNID

-689 VDKIIEALTSQ
+689 VDKVIEALTSQ
-700 TQVIRNGDDN
+700 TQVIRNGNDN

-743 LSYRDDFNSSKY
+743 LSYRDDFSSSKY

-817 NNNRVLDYSYM
+817 NNNKVLDYSYM

>member
-1 MKKKKNKKKIILLLL
+1 MKRKKNKKKIIYLVLVG
-16 LLILLLIIIII
+16 LLIILMC
-27 GIILFR
+27 IILFI
-33 IYNNKNKDNNKEELN
+33 IYNKDSDKRVLN
-48 INDKIVINDTNVN
+48 INEQIVINDPDVY
-61 IYSNF
+61 IYNGF
-66 YVKQNE
+66 YIKKND

-80 DNNIIYKYDGK
+80 NNDIIYKYEGK
-91 IDNYEVFSDKYILI
+91 VDNYEVFNDKYILI
-105 DTGNEYMVIDNT
+105 DTENEYMVIDNT
-117 GNMIIKGTNGMSV
+117 GNIVIKGNYGISV
-130 HEVDTNTKYILV
+130 HEIDTNTKYILV

-151 KEIYQL
+151 KEVYQL
-157 PDYFVEETFVNYN
+157 PDYFVEETFVSYN
-170 LYSLNITNNILAMVF
+170 LYSLNITNDILAIVF
-185 VNNERN
+185 VNNEHN
-191 MLVDIDTKKE
+191 ILVDIDTKKE
-201 MYLGFDRYLRLSDR
+201 MYLEFDRYLRLSDR

-257 YNNKIYTDGT
+257 YNDKIYTDGT

-314 DNSVLYING
+314 DNSILYING
-323 DVKRASL
+323 DIKRASL
-330 FNKIGNYIKSYQYN
+330 FNKIGNYIKGYQYN
-344 EGLTT
+344 EELTT
-349 YNVYDRDGKI
+349 YNVYDNDGKI
-359 ILENKELY
+359 VLENKELY

-386 LDSNLN
+386 LDNNLN
-392 IISDKFNYASC
+392 IISNKFNYASC
-403 NNNNEYCIVSD
+403 NNNGYCVVSG
-414 NNYNRMLYRNGKL
+414 NNYNKMLYKDGKL

-459 DEINID
+459 DGINID
-465 YIEEVKI
+465 YVEEIEIDTDEIIDKYELSNISDKI
-472 DNDEMIDKYD
+472 DNN
-482 LSSIHDKIENNK
+482 KI
-494 VLFNKYAYIVENNNN
+494 LFSKYAYIVENNNN

-521 SVVIDNK
+521 RVVIDNK
-528 EYLNELT
+528 KYLNELT
-535 LLKKLKD
+535 LLKKLRD
-542 LNIEHVQDLGAGIA
+542 LNIEHVQDLGAGVA
-556 GTYSDSFGDIKI
+556 GTYSETFGDIKI

-583 HFIDYSFNSNNL
+583 HFIDYSFNSNSL
-595 GTYIYDCNG
+595 GSYIYNCNG

-610 SYNTTCDIVSID
+610 SYNTTCEIVSMD

-657 YICGSDEVREWYFN
+657 YICGSDEVREWYFD

-678 LWFDIGYSKEK
+678 LWFNIGYSKEE
-689 VDKIIEALTSQ
+689 VTKIIEALTSQ
-700 TQVIRNGDDN
+700 TQVIRNGDDE

-715 DSLIDLYKYRNGNEF
+715 DSLIDLYKNRNGNEF

-743 LSYRDDFNSSKY
+743 LSYRDDFSNSKY
-755 KNELEEIMSDK
+755 KNELEEIISDK

-797 ISIPCYKDNKLGVLL
+797 ISISCYKDNKLGVLL

-817 NNNRVLDYSYM
+817 DNNRVLDYSYM

>member
-1 MKKKKNKKKIILLLL
+1 MKKKKNKKKIILLV
-16 LLILLLIIIII
+16 LILLLIITII

-33 IYNNKNKDNNKEELN
+33 IYNNKNKDNDKEGLN

-465 YIEEVKI
+465 YIEEVRI
-472 DNDEMIDKYD
+472 DTDEMINKYE
-482 LSSIHDKIENNK
+482 LSNIHDKIENNK
-494 VLFNKYAYIVENNNN
+494 ILFNKYAYIVENNNN

-743 LSYRDDFNSSKY
+743 LSYRNDFSSSKY

>member
-1 MKKKKNKKKIILLLL
+1 MKRKKNKKKIIFILLGL
-16 LLILLLIIIII
+16 LLILIMGIILLII
-27 GIILFR
+27 
-33 IYNNKNKDNNKEELN
+33 YKDKDNNELN
-48 INDKIVINDTNVN
+48 INDKIVINDPDVF
-61 IYSNF
+61 IYNNF
-66 YVKQNE
+66 YIKKNE
-72 DNIIVYNF
+72 DNIMVYNF
-80 DNNIIYKYDGK
+80 DNDIIYKYDGK
-91 IDNYEVFSDKYILI
+91 IDGYEVFNDKYILM
-105 DTGNEYMVIDNT
+105 DTDNEYMVIDNT
-117 GNMIIKGTNGMSV
+117 GNMVIKGINGMSV
-130 HEVDTNTKYILV
+130 HEMDTNIKYIIV
-142 DNKIYDNEM
+142 DNKLYDNEM
-151 KEIYQL
+151 KEIYEL

-170 LYSLNITNNILAMVF
+170 LYSLNITNDILAMVF
-185 VNNERN
+185 VNNEHN
-191 MLVDIDTKKE
+191 MLVDIDAKKE
-201 MYLGFDRYLRLSDR
+201 MYLGFDGYLRLSDR

-257 YNNKIYTDGT
+257 YNDKIYTDGT

-280 KVGSKLVSDNE
+280 KVGSKLLYDNE

-303 YDNDIIMGFNI
+303 YDNDVIMGFNI
-314 DNSVLYING
+314 DNSILYING
-323 DVKRASL
+323 DIKKASI
-330 FNKIGNYIKSYQYN
+330 FNKIGRYIKSYQYN

-359 ILENKELY
+359 VLENKELY

-403 NNNNEYCIVSD
+403 NKNGYCIVSD
-414 NNYNRMLYRNGKL
+414 NNYNKMLYKDGKV

-465 YIEEVKI
+465 YVEEVKI
-472 DNDEMIDKYD
+472 DADEMIDKYD
-482 LSSIHDKIENNK
+482 LSSIKDKIDNNK

-535 LLKKLKD
+535 LLKKLRD
-542 LNIEHVQDLGAGIA
+542 LNIEHVQDLGVGVAGV
-556 GTYSDSFGDIKI
+556 YSDSLGEIKI
-568 RLKERSNNTLYHELM
+568 KLKERSNNTLYHELM
-583 HFIDYSFNSNNL
+583 HFIDYSFNNNSF
-595 GTYIYDCNG
+595 GSYIYNCNG
-604 KYLVGK
+604 KYSIGK
-610 SYNTTCDIVSID
+610 SYNTTCEIVSID
-622 TNFIVEAGAE
+622 TNFITEAGAE

-638 FTKEVMAYQPAP
+638 FTKEIMAYQPAP

-657 YICGSDEVREWYFN
+657 YICGSNEVKNWYFN

-678 LWFDIGYSKEK
+678 LWFDIGYSKEE
-689 VDKIIEALTSQ
+689 VDKLIEALTSQ
-700 TQVIRNGDDN
+700 TQVIKSGDDN
-710 ILLIV
+710 IILIV

-730 LKDNKFKYIIRSI
+730 LNDNKFKYIIRSM
-743 LSYRDDFNSSKY
+743 LDYRHDFSSSKY
-755 KNELEEIMSDK
+755 KNELEKIMSDR
-766 DTIVNVFRDKFS
+766 DTIVNVFSDKFS
-778 EYGYYD
+778 EYGYYS
-784 GYGNILIIDNQVY
+784 GYGEVLIIDNQVY
-797 ISIPCYKDNKLGVLL
+797 ISISCYKDNKLGVLFV
-812 IEYDF
+812 EYDF
-817 NNNRVLDYSYM
+817 DNNKVLDYSYI
-828 EVK
+828 EIK

>member
-1 MKKKKNKKKIILLLL
+1 MKRKKNKKKIIFILLGL
-16 LLILLLIIIII
+16 LLILIMGIILLII
-27 GIILFR
+27 
-33 IYNNKNKDNNKEELN
+33 YKNKDNNELN
-48 INDKIVINDTNVN
+48 INDKIVINDPDVF
-61 IYSNF
+61 IYNNF
-66 YVKQNE
+66 YIKKNE
-72 DNIIVYNF
+72 DNIMVYNF
-80 DNNIIYKYDGK
+80 DNDIIYKYDGK
-91 IDNYEVFSDKYILI
+91 IDGYEVFNDKYILI
-105 DTGNEYMVIDNT
+105 DTDNEYMVIDDT
-117 GNMIIKGTNGMSV
+117 GNMVIKGINGMSV
-130 HEVDTNTKYILV
+130 PEVDTNIKYILV
-142 DNKIYDNEM
+142 DNKLYDNEM

-170 LYSLNITNNILAMVF
+170 LYSLNITNDVLAMVF
-185 VNNERN
+185 VNNEHN
-191 MLVDIDTKKE
+191 MLVDIDAKKE
-201 MYLGFDRYLRLSDR
+201 MYLGFDGYLRLSDR

-246 IIWNNDNYMYI
+246 IIWNNDNYIYI
-257 YNNKIYTDGT
+257 YNDKIYTDGT

-280 KVGSKLVSDNE
+280 KVGSKLLYDNE

-303 YDNDIIMGFNI
+303 YDNDVIMGFNI
-314 DNSVLYING
+314 DNSILYING
-323 DVKRASL
+323 DIKKASI
-330 FNKIGNYIKSYQYN
+330 FNKIGRYIKSYQYN
-344 EGLTT
+344 DGLTI
-349 YNVYDRDGKI
+349 YNVYDSDGKKV
-359 ILENKELY
+359 LENKELY

-403 NNNNEYCIVSD
+403 NKNGYCIVSD
-414 NNYNRMLYRNGKL
+414 NNYNKMLYKDGKV

-465 YIEEVKI
+465 YVEEVKI
-472 DNDEMIDKYD
+472 DADEMIDKYD
-482 LSSIHDKIENNK
+482 LSSIKDKIDNNK

-535 LLKKLKD
+535 LLKKLRD
-542 LNIEHVQDLGAGIA
+542 LNIEHVQDLGVGVAGV
-556 GTYSDSFGDIKI
+556 YSDSLGEIKI
-568 RLKERSNNTLYHELM
+568 KLKERSNNTLYHELM
-583 HFIDYSFNSNNL
+583 HFIDYSFNNNSF
-595 GTYIYDCNG
+595 GSYIYNCNG
-604 KYLVGK
+604 KYSIGK
-610 SYNTTCDIVSID
+610 SYNTTCEIVSID
-622 TNFIVEAGAE
+622 TNFITEAGAE

-638 FTKEVMAYQPAP
+638 FTKEIMAYQPAP

-657 YICGSDEVREWYFN
+657 YICGSNEVKNWYFN

-678 LWFDIGYSKEK
+678 LWFDIGYSKEE
-689 VDKIIEALTSQ
+689 VDKVIEALTSQ
-700 TQVIRNGDDN
+700 TQVIKSGNDN
-710 ILLIV
+710 IILIV

-730 LKDNKFKYIIRSI
+730 LNDNKFKYIIRSM
-743 LSYRDDFNSSKY
+743 LDYRHDFSSSKY
-755 KNELEEIMSDK
+755 KNELEEIMSDR
-766 DTIVNVFRDKFS
+766 DTIVNVFSDKFS
-778 EYGYYD
+778 EYGYYS
-784 GYGNILIIDNQVY
+784 GYGEVLIIDNQVY
-797 ISIPCYKDNKLGVLL
+797 ISISCYKDNKLGVLFV
-812 IEYDF
+812 EYDF
-817 NNNRVLDYSYM
+817 DNNKVLDYSYI
-828 EVK
+828 EIK

>member
-1 MKKKKNKKKIILLLL
+1 MKRKKNKKKIIFILLGL
-16 LLILLLIIIII
+16 LLILIMGIILLII
-27 GIILFR
+27 
-33 IYNNKNKDNNKEELN
+33 YKDKDNNELN
-48 INDKIVINDTNVN
+48 INDKIVINDPDVF
-61 IYSNF
+61 IYNNF
-66 YVKQNE
+66 YIKKNE
-72 DNIIVYNF
+72 DNIMVYNF
-80 DNNIIYKYDGK
+80 DNDIIYKYDGK
-91 IDNYEVFSDKYILI
+91 IDGYEVFNDKYILM
-105 DTGNEYMVIDNT
+105 DTGNEYMVIDDT
-117 GNMIIKGTNGMSV
+117 GNMVIKGTNGMSV
-130 HEVDTNTKYILV
+130 PEVDTNIKYIIV

-151 KEIYQL
+151 KEIYEL

-170 LYSLNITNNILAMVF
+170 LYSLNITNDILAMVF
-185 VNNERN
+185 VNNEHN
-191 MLVDIDTKKE
+191 MLVDIDAKKE
-201 MYLGFDRYLRLSDR
+201 MYLGFDGYLRLSDR

-257 YNNKIYTDGT
+257 YNDKIYTDGT

-280 KVGSKLVSDNE
+280 KVGSKLLYDNE

-303 YDNDIIMGFNI
+303 YDNDVIMGFNI
-314 DNSVLYING
+314 DNSILYING
-323 DVKRASL
+323 DIKKASI
-330 FNKIGNYIKSYQYN
+330 FNKIGRYIKSYQYN

-359 ILENKELY
+359 VLENKELY

-403 NNNNEYCIVSD
+403 NKNGYCIVSD
-414 NNYNRMLYRNGKL
+414 NNYNKMLYKDGKV

-465 YIEEVKI
+465 YVEEVKI
-472 DNDEMIDKYD
+472 DADEMIDKYD
-482 LSSIHDKIENNK
+482 LSSIKDKIDNNK

-509 LLEYKKQVMDMF
+509 LLEYKNQVMDMF
-521 SVVIDNK
+521 SVVIDNR

-535 LLKKLKD
+535 LLKKLRD
-542 LNIEHVQDLGAGIA
+542 LNIEHVQDLGVGVAGV
-556 GTYSDSFGDIKI
+556 YSDSLGEIKI
-568 RLKERSNNTLYHELM
+568 KLKERDNNTLYHELM
-583 HFIDYSFNSNNL
+583 HFIDYSFNNNSF
-595 GTYIYDCNG
+595 GSYIYNCNG
-604 KYLVGK
+604 KYSIGK
-610 SYNTTCDIVSID
+610 SYNTTCEIVSID
-622 TNFIVEAGAE
+622 TNFITEAGAE

-638 FTKEVMAYQPAP
+638 FTKEIMAYQPAP

-657 YICGSDEVREWYFN
+657 YICGSNEVKNWYFN

-678 LWFDIGYSKEK
+678 LWFDIGYSKEE
-689 VDKIIEALTSQ
+689 VDKLIEALTSQ
-700 TQVIRNGDDN
+700 TQVIKSGDDN
-710 ILLIV
+710 IILIV

-730 LKDNKFKYIIRSI
+730 LNDNKFKYIIRSM
-743 LSYRDDFNSSKY
+743 LDYRHDFSSSKY
-755 KNELEEIMSDK
+755 KNELEKIMSDR
-766 DTIVNVFRDKFS
+766 DTIVNVFSDKFS
-778 EYGYYD
+778 EYGYYS
-784 GYGNILIIDNQVY
+784 GYGEVLIIDNQVY
-797 ISIPCYKDNKLGVLL
+797 ISISCYKDNKLGVLFV
-812 IEYDF
+812 EYDF
-817 NNNRVLDYSYM
+817 DNNKVLDYSYI
-828 EVK
+828 EIK

>member
-16 LLILLLIIIII
+16 ILLLIITII

-33 IYNNKNKDNNKEELN
+33 IYNNKNKDTDKEELN

-142 DNKIYDNEM
+142 DNKLYDNEM

-191 MLVDIDTKKE
+191 MLADIDTKKE

-303 YDNDIIMGFNI
+303 CDNDIIMGFNI

-323 DVKRASL
+323 DIKRASL

-465 YIEEVKI
+465 YIEEVRI
-472 DNDEMIDKYD
+472 DTNEMINKYE
-482 LSSIHDKIENNK
+482 LSNIRDKIENNK
-494 VLFNKYAYIVENNNN
+494 ILFNKYAYIVENNNN

-556 GTYSDSFGDIKI
+556 GTYSDSFGDIRI

-583 HFIDYSFNSNNL
+583 HFIDYSFNSNSL

>member
-1 MKKKKNKKKIILLLL
+1 MKRKKNKKKIIFILLGL
-16 LLILLLIIIII
+16 LLILIMGIILLII
-27 GIILFR
+27 
-33 IYNNKNKDNNKEELN
+33 YKDKDNNELN
-48 INDKIVINDTNVN
+48 INDKIVINDPDVF
-61 IYSNF
+61 IYNNF
-66 YVKQNE
+66 YIKKNE
-72 DNIIVYNF
+72 DNIMVYNF
-80 DNNIIYKYDGK
+80 DNDIIYKYDGK
-91 IDNYEVFSDKYILI
+91 IDGYEVFNDKYILM
-105 DTGNEYMVIDNT
+105 DTGNEYMVIDDT
-117 GNMIIKGTNGMSV
+117 GNMVIKGTNGMSV
-130 HEVDTNTKYILV
+130 PEVDTNIKYIIV

-151 KEIYQL
+151 KEIYEL

-170 LYSLNITNNILAMVF
+170 LYSLNITNDILTMVF
-185 VNNERN
+185 VNNEHN

-240 RVDENL
+240 RVDDNL

-257 YNNKIYTDGT
+257 YNDKIYTDGT
-267 KINNKYH
+267 KINDKYY

-291 IKIDECMLYYEE
+291 IKISECMLYYEE
-303 YDNDIIMGFNI
+303 YDNDVIMGFNI
-314 DNSVLYING
+314 DNSILYING
-323 DVKRASL
+323 DIKKASI
-330 FNKIGNYIKSYQYN
+330 FNKIGRYIKSYQYN
-344 EGLTT
+344 DGLTV
-349 YNVYDRDGKI
+349 YNVYDSGGKKV
-359 ILENKELY
+359 LENKELY

-403 NNNNEYCIVSD
+403 NKNGYCIVSD
-414 NNYNRMLYRNGKL
+414 NNYNKMLYKDGKV

-465 YIEEVKI
+465 YVEEVKI
-472 DNDEMIDKYD
+472 DADEMIDKYD
-482 LSSIHDKIENNK
+482 LSSIHDKIDNNK

-535 LLKKLKD
+535 LLRKLRD
-542 LNIEHVQDLGAGIA
+542 LNIEHVQDLGVGVAGV
-556 GTYSDSFGDIKI
+556 YSDSLGEIKI
-568 RLKERSNNTLYHELM
+568 KLKERSNNTLYHELM
-583 HFIDYSFNSNNL
+583 HFIDYSFNNNSF
-595 GTYIYDCNG
+595 GSYIYNCNG
-604 KYLVGK
+604 KYSIGK
-610 SYNTTCDIVSID
+610 SYNTTCEIVSID
-622 TNFIVEAGAE
+622 TNFITEAGAE

-638 FTKEVMAYQPAP
+638 FTKEIMAYQPAP

-657 YICGSDEVREWYFN
+657 YICGSNEVKNWYFN

-678 LWFDIGYSKEK
+678 LWFDIGYSKEE
-689 VDKIIEALTSQ
+689 VDKLIEALTSQ
-700 TQVIRNGDDN
+700 TQVIKSGDDN
-710 ILLIV
+710 IILIV
-715 DSLIDLYKYRNGNEF
+715 DSLIDLYKYRDGNEF
-730 LKDNKFKYIIRSI
+730 LNDNKFKYIIRSM
-743 LSYRDDFNSSKY
+743 LDYRHDFSSSKY
-755 KNELEEIMSDK
+755 KNELEEIMSDR

-778 EYGYYD
+778 EYGYYS
-784 GYGNILIIDNQVY
+784 GYGEVLIIDNQVY
-797 ISIPCYKDNKLGVLL
+797 ISISCYKDNKLGVLFV
-812 IEYDF
+812 EYDF
-817 NNNRVLDYSYM
+817 DNNKVLDYSYI
-828 EVK
+828 EIK

>member
-1 MKKKKNKKKIILLLL
+1 MKRKKNKKKIIFILLGL
-16 LLILLLIIIII
+16 LLILIMGIILLII
-27 GIILFR
+27 
-33 IYNNKNKDNNKEELN
+33 YKDKDNNELN
-48 INDKIVINDTNVN
+48 INDKIVINDPDVF
-61 IYSNF
+61 IYNNF
-66 YVKQNE
+66 YIKKNE
-72 DNIIVYNF
+72 DNIMVYNF
-80 DNNIIYKYDGK
+80 DNDIIYKYDGK
-91 IDNYEVFSDKYILI
+91 IDGYEVFNDKYILI

-117 GNMIIKGTNGMSV
+117 GNMVTKGTNGMSV
-130 HEVDTNTKYILV
+130 HEMDTNIKYIIV

-151 KEIYQL
+151 KEIYEL

-170 LYSLNITNNILAMVF
+170 LYSLNITNDILAMVF

-191 MLVDIDTKKE
+191 MLVDIDAKKE
-201 MYLGFDRYLRLSDR
+201 MYLGFDGYLRLSDR

-246 IIWNNDNYMYI
+246 IIWNNDNYMYV

-323 DVKRASL
+323 DIKRASL

-465 YIEEVKI
+465 YIEEFEI
-472 DNDEMIDKYD
+472 DTDEIIDKYE
-482 LSSIHDKIENNK
+482 LNNISDKIEKNK
-494 VLFNKYAYIVENNNN
+494 ILFNKYAYIVENNNN

-535 LLKKLKD
+535 LLRKLRN
-542 LNIEHVQDLGAGIA
+542 LNIEHVQDLGVGVAGV
-556 GTYSDSFGDIKI
+556 YSDSLGEIKI
-568 RLKERSNNTLYHELM
+568 KLKERDNNTLYHELM
-583 HFIDYSFNSNNL
+583 HFIDYSFNNNSF
-595 GTYIYDCNG
+595 GSYIYNCNG
-604 KYLVGK
+604 KYSIGK
-610 SYNTTCDIVSID
+610 SYNTTCEIVSID
-622 TNFIVEAGAE
+622 TNFITEAGAE

-638 FTKEVMAYQPAP
+638 FTKEIMAYQPAP

-657 YICGSDEVREWYFN
+657 YICGSNEVKNWYFN

-678 LWFDIGYSKEK
+678 LWFDIGYSKEE
-689 VDKIIEALTSQ
+689 VDKLIEALTSQ
-700 TQVIRNGDDN
+700 TQVIKSGDDN
-710 ILLIV
+710 IILIV

-730 LKDNKFKYIIRSI
+730 LNDNKFKYIIRSM
-743 LSYRDDFNSSKY
+743 LDYRHDFSSSKY
-755 KNELEEIMSDK
+755 KNELEEIMSDR

-778 EYGYYD
+778 EYGYYS
-784 GYGNILIIDNQVY
+784 GYGEVLIIDNQVY
-797 ISIPCYKDNKLGVLL
+797 ISISCYKDNKLGVLFV
-812 IEYDF
+812 EYDF
-817 NNNRVLDYSYM
+817 DNNKVLDYSYI
-828 EVK
+828 EIK

>member
-1 MKKKKNKKKIILLLL
+1 MKRKKNKKKIIFILLGL
-16 LLILLLIIIII
+16 LLILIMGIILLII
-27 GIILFR
+27 
-33 IYNNKNKDNNKEELN
+33 YKDKDNNELN
-48 INDKIVINDTNVN
+48 INDKIVINDPDVF
-61 IYSNF
+61 IYNNF
-66 YVKQNE
+66 YIKKNE
-72 DNIIVYNF
+72 DNIMVYNF
-80 DNNIIYKYDGK
+80 DNDIIYKYDGK
-91 IDNYEVFSDKYILI
+91 IDGYEVFNDKYILI
-105 DTGNEYMVIDNT
+105 DTDNEYMVIDDT
-117 GNMIIKGTNGMSV
+117 GNMIIKGINGMSV
-130 HEVDTNTKYILV
+130 HEMDTNIKYIIV
-142 DNKIYDNEM
+142 DNKLYDNEM
-151 KEIYQL
+151 KEIYEL

-170 LYSLNITNNILAMVF
+170 LYSLNITNDILAMVF
-185 VNNERN
+185 VNNEHN
-191 MLVDIDTKKE
+191 MLVDIDAKKE
-201 MYLGFDRYLRLSDR
+201 MYLGFDGYLRLSDR

-257 YNNKIYTDGT
+257 YNDKIYTDGT

-280 KVGSKLVSDNE
+280 KVGSKLLYDNE

-303 YDNDIIMGFNI
+303 YDNDVIMGFNI
-314 DNSVLYING
+314 DNSILYING
-323 DVKRASL
+323 DIKKASI
-330 FNKIGNYIKSYQYN
+330 FNKIGRYIKSYQYN

-359 ILENKELY
+359 VLENKELY

-378 IDENISYF
+378 INENISYF

-403 NNNNEYCIVSD
+403 NKNGYCIVSD
-414 NNYNRMLYRNGKL
+414 NNYNKMLYKDGKV

-465 YIEEVKI
+465 YVEEVKI
-472 DNDEMIDKYD
+472 DADEMIDKYD
-482 LSSIHDKIENNK
+482 LSSIKDKIDNNK

-535 LLKKLKD
+535 LLKKLRD
-542 LNIEHVQDLGAGIA
+542 LNIEHVQDLGVGVAGV
-556 GTYSDSFGDIKI
+556 YSDSLGEIKI
-568 RLKERSNNTLYHELM
+568 KLKERDNNTLYHELM
-583 HFIDYSFNSNNL
+583 HFIDYSFNNNSF
-595 GTYIYDCNG
+595 GSYIYNCNG
-604 KYLVGK
+604 KYSIGK
-610 SYNTTCDIVSID
+610 SYNTTCEIVSID
-622 TNFIVEAGAE
+622 TNFITEAGAE

-638 FTKEVMAYQPAP
+638 FTKEIMAYQPAP

-657 YICGSDEVREWYFN
+657 YICGSNEVKNWYFN

-678 LWFDIGYSKEK
+678 LWFDIGYSKEE
-689 VDKIIEALTSQ
+689 VDKLIEALTSQ
-700 TQVIRNGDDN
+700 TQVIKSGDDN
-710 ILLIV
+710 IILIV

-730 LKDNKFKYIIRSI
+730 LNDNKFKYIIRSM
-743 LSYRDDFNSSKY
+743 LDYRHDFSSSKY
-755 KNELEEIMSDK
+755 KNELEKIMSDR

-778 EYGYYD
+778 EYGYYS
-784 GYGNILIIDNQVY
+784 GYGEVLIIDNQVY
-797 ISIPCYKDNKLGVLL
+797 ISISCYKDNKLGVLFV
-812 IEYDF
+812 EYDF
-817 NNNRVLDYSYM
+817 DNNKVLDYSYI
-828 EVK
+828 EIK

>member
-1 MKKKKNKKKIILLLL
+1 MKKKKNKKKIILLV
-16 LLILLLIIIII
+16 LILLLIITII

-33 IYNNKNKDNNKEELN
+33 IYNNKNKDNDKEELN

-66 YVKQNE
+66 YIKKNE

-80 DNNIIYKYDGK
+80 DNNIIYKHDGK
-91 IDNYEVFSDKYILI
+91 IDNYEVFNDKYILI

-117 GNMIIKGTNGMSV
+117 GNMIIKGINGMSV

-142 DNKIYDNEM
+142 DNKLYDNEM
-151 KEIYQL
+151 KEIYQF

-257 YNNKIYTDGT
+257 YNNKIYTDDT

-314 DNSVLYING
+314 DNSVLYIND

-465 YIEEVKI
+465 YVEEVRI
-472 DNDEMIDKYD
+472 DTDEMINKYE
-482 LSSIHDKIENNK
+482 LSNIHDKIENNK
-494 VLFNKYAYIVENNNN
+494 ILFNKYAYIVENNNN

-657 YICGSDEVREWYFN
+657 YIGGSDEVREWYFN

-689 VDKIIEALTSQ
+689 VDKVIEALTSQ
-700 TQVIRNGDDN
+700 TQVIRNGNDN

-743 LSYRDDFNSSKY
+743 LSYRNDFSSSKY

-784 GYGNILIIDNQVY
+784 GYGNILIIDNQLY
-797 ISIPCYKDNKLGVLL
+797 ISISCYKDNKLGLLL

-817 NNNRVLDYSYM
+817 NNNRVLDYSYI

>member
-16 LLILLLIIIII
+16 ILLLIITII

-33 IYNNKNKDNNKEELN
+33 IYNNKNKDTDKEELN

-142 DNKIYDNEM
+142 DNKLYDNEM

-191 MLVDIDTKKE
+191 MLADIDTKKE

-323 DVKRASL
+323 DIKRASL

-465 YIEEVKI
+465 YIEEVRI
-472 DNDEMIDKYD
+472 DTNEMINKYE
-482 LSSIHDKIENNK
+482 LSNIRDKIENNK
-494 VLFNKYAYIVENNNN
+494 ILFNKYAYIVENNNN

-556 GTYSDSFGDIKI
+556 GTYSDSFGDIRI

-583 HFIDYSFNSNNL
+583 HFIDYSFNSNSL

>member
-1 MKKKKNKKKIILLLL
+1 MKRKKNKKKIIFILLGL
-16 LLILLLIIIII
+16 LLILIMGIILLII
-27 GIILFR
+27 
-33 IYNNKNKDNNKEELN
+33 YKDKDNNELN
-48 INDKIVINDTNVN
+48 INDKIVINDPDVF
-61 IYSNF
+61 IYNNF
-66 YVKQNE
+66 YIKKNE
-72 DNIIVYNF
+72 DNIMVYNF
-80 DNNIIYKYDGK
+80 DNDIIYKYDGK
-91 IDNYEVFSDKYILI
+91 IDGYEVFNDKYILM
-105 DTGNEYMVIDNT
+105 DNDNEYMVIDNT
-117 GNMIIKGTNGMSV
+117 GNMVTKGTNGMSV
-130 HEVDTNTKYILV
+130 HEMDTNIKYIIV

-151 KEIYQL
+151 KEIYEL

-170 LYSLNITNNILAMVF
+170 LYSLNITNDILAMVF
-185 VNNERN
+185 VNNEHN

-201 MYLGFDRYLRLSDR
+201 MYLGFDGYLRLSDR

-246 IIWNNDNYMYI
+246 IIWNNDNYIYI
-257 YNNKIYTDGT
+257 YNDKIYTDGT
-267 KINNKYH
+267 KINDKYY

-291 IKIDECMLYYEE
+291 IKISECMLYYEE
-303 YDNDIIMGFNI
+303 YDNDVIMGFNI
-314 DNSVLYING
+314 DNSILYING
-323 DVKRASL
+323 DIKKASI
-330 FNKIGNYIKSYQYN
+330 FNKIGRYIKSYQYN
-344 EGLTT
+344 DGLTV
-349 YNVYDRDGKI
+349 YNVYDSGGKKV
-359 ILENKELY
+359 LENKELY

-403 NNNNEYCIVSD
+403 NKNGYCIVSD
-414 NNYNRMLYRNGKL
+414 NNYNKMLYKDGKV

-465 YIEEVKI
+465 YVEEVKI
-472 DNDEMIDKYD
+472 DADEMIDKYD
-482 LSSIHDKIENNK
+482 LSSFKDKIDNNK

-535 LLKKLKD
+535 LLRKLRD
-542 LNIEHVQDLGAGIA
+542 LNIEHVQDLGVGVAGV
-556 GTYSDSFGDIKI
+556 YSDSLGEIKI
-568 RLKERSNNTLYHELM
+568 KLKERDNNTLYHELM
-583 HFIDYSFNSNNL
+583 HFIDYSFNNNSF
-595 GTYIYDCNG
+595 GSYIYNCNG
-604 KYLVGK
+604 KYSIGK
-610 SYNTTCDIVSID
+610 SYNTTCEIVSID
-622 TNFIVEAGAE
+622 TNFITEAGAE

-638 FTKEVMAYQPAP
+638 FTKEIMAYQPAP

-657 YICGSDEVREWYFN
+657 YICGSNEVKNWYFN

-678 LWFDIGYSKEK
+678 LWFDIGYSKEE
-689 VDKIIEALTSQ
+689 VDKVIEALTSQ
-700 TQVIRNGDDN
+700 TQVIKSGDDN
-710 ILLIV
+710 IILIV

-730 LKDNKFKYIIRSI
+730 LNDNKFKYIIRSM
-743 LSYRDDFNSSKY
+743 LDYRHDFSSSKY
-755 KNELEEIMSDK
+755 KNELEEIMSDR

-778 EYGYYD
+778 EYGCYS
-784 GYGNILIIDNQVY
+784 GYGEVLIIDNQVY
-797 ISIPCYKDNKLGVLL
+797 ISISCYKDNKLGVLFV
-812 IEYDF
+812 EYDF
-817 NNNRVLDYSYM
+817 DNNKVLDYSYI
-828 EVK
+828 EIK

>member
-1 MKKKKNKKKIILLLL
+1 MKKKKNKKKIILLV
-16 LLILLLIIIII
+16 LILLLIITII

-33 IYNNKNKDNNKEELN
+33 IYNNKNKDTDKEELN

-66 YVKQNE
+66 YIKKND

-117 GNMIIKGTNGMSV
+117 GNMIIKGINGMSV

-142 DNKIYDNEM
+142 DNKLYDNEM

-191 MLVDIDTKKE
+191 MLADIDTKKE

-246 IIWNNDNYMYI
+246 IIWNNDNYMYV

-323 DVKRASL
+323 DIKRASL

-359 ILENKELY
+359 VLENKELY

-465 YIEEVKI
+465 YIEEFEI
-472 DNDEMIDKYD
+472 DTDEIIDKYE
-482 LSSIHDKIENNK
+482 LNNISDKIEKNK
-494 VLFNKYAYIVENNNN
+494 ILFNKYAYIVENNNN

-568 RLKERSNNTLYHELM
+568 RLKEISNNTLYHELM

-689 VDKIIEALTSQ
+689 VDKVIEALTSQ
-700 TQVIRNGDDN
+700 TQVIRNGNDN

-743 LSYRDDFNSSKY
+743 LSYRDDFSASKY

-797 ISIPCYKDNKLGVLL
+797 ISISCYKDNKLGVLL

>member
-1 MKKKKNKKKIILLLL
+1 MKKKKNKKKIILLV
-16 LLILLLIIIII
+16 LILLLIITII

-33 IYNNKNKDNNKEELN
+33 IYNNKDKDTDKEELN

-91 IDNYEVFSDKYILI
+91 IDNYEVFNDKYILI

-117 GNMIIKGTNGMSV
+117 GNMIIKGINGMSV

-142 DNKIYDNEM
+142 DNKLYDNEM

-191 MLVDIDTKKE
+191 MLADIDTKKE

-246 IIWNNDNYMYI
+246 IIWNNDNYMYV

-314 DNSVLYING
+314 DNSVLYIND

-359 ILENKELY
+359 VLENKELY

-465 YIEEVKI
+465 YIEEFRI
-472 DNDEMIDKYD
+472 DTNEMINKYE
-482 LSSIHDKIENNK
+482 LSNIHDKIENNK
-494 VLFNKYAYIVENNNN
+494 ILFNKYAYIVENNNN

-743 LSYRDDFNSSKY
+743 LSYRDDFSASKY
-755 KNELEEIMSDK
+755 KNELAEIMSDK

-797 ISIPCYKDNKLGVLL
+797 ISISCYKDNKLGVLL

>member
-1 MKKKKNKKKIILLLL
+1 MKKKKNKKKIILLV
-16 LLILLLIIIII
+16 LILLLIITII

-33 IYNNKNKDNNKEELN
+33 IYNNKNKDNDKEGLN

-80 DNNIIYKYDGK
+80 DNNIIYKHDGK

-117 GNMIIKGTNGMSV
+117 GNMIIKGINGMSV

-142 DNKIYDNEM
+142 DNKLYDNEM

-191 MLVDIDTKKE
+191 MLADIDTKKE

-246 IIWNNDNYMYI
+246 IIWNNDNYMYV

-323 DVKRASL
+323 DIKRASL

-465 YIEEVKI
+465 YIEEVRIDTNEMINKYELSNIRDKI
-472 DNDEMIDKYD
+472 DNN
-482 LSSIHDKIENNK
+482 KI
-494 VLFNKYAYIVENNNN
+494 LFNKYAYIVENNNN

-556 GTYSDSFGDIKI
+556 GTYSDSFGDIRI

-650 TILEALE
+650 TILESLE

-743 LSYRDDFNSSKY
+743 LSYRDDFSASKY

>member
-80 DNNIIYKYDGK
+80 DNNIIDKYDGK

-280 KVGSKLVSDNE
+280 KVGSKLLYDNE

-465 YIEEVKI
+465 YIEEVRI
-472 DNDEMIDKYD
+472 DTNEMINKYE
-482 LSSIHDKIENNK
+482 LSNIHDKIENNK
-494 VLFNKYAYIVENNNN
+494 ILFNKYAYIVENNNN